1 MTFEETKWVWMDGAC
16 VPWAKATTHVSAHA
30 LHYGSGVFEGMR
42 CYETTGGPAV
52 FRLDAHLDRLYS
64 SAEVYGIE
72 IPYRRK
78 ELAEAVCELVRRNGF
93 SSCYVRPICYLG
105 SHSLGVHPRDCPVE
119 VVILAWPWAPY
130 LGAEGLKKGVRVTV
144 SPWRKFQ
151 SRMMPTTAK
160 ACGQYLNSMLAVRDA
175 VSRGYAEALLLDADG
190 HLAEGSGEN
199 LFVVRDRRLLTND
212 ERHSILLGITRDAVL
227 RIARDLDYS
236 VEVRALH
243 LEDLLS
249 ADEAFFTGTAA
260 EVTPIREVDGTVVG
274 CGACGPVTE
283 EIQQVFFAATQG
295 RDSRYKDWL
304 YPIYFSAD
312 RNQPSIT
319 SDYSLSPG
327 PGLAGEARATGDD
340 RPRVK

>member
-1 MTFEETKWVWMDGAC
+1 MEENGVTFGETKWVWMDGH
-16 VPWAKATTHVSAHA
+16 VIPWRSATTHVSAHA

-42 CYETTGGPAV
+42 CYETTDGPAI
-52 FRLDAHLDRLYS
+52 FRLDAHLDRLYA
-64 SAEVYGIE
+64 SAEFYGIV
-72 IPYRRK
+72 IPYSRE
-78 ELAEAVCELVRRNGF
+78 ELTEGVCEIVQRNGF

-105 SHSLGVHPRDCPVE
+105 SGSLGVHPGNCPVE

-130 LGAEGLKKGVRVTV
+130 LGVAGLTQGVRVTV

-175 VSRGYAEALLLDADG
+175 VSRGFDEALLLDADG

-199 LFVVRDRRLLTND
+199 LFILRDGQLLTND

-227 RIARDLDYS
+227 RIARDLGYR

-249 ADEAFFTGTAA
+249 ADEAFFTGTAV
-260 EVTPIREVDGTVVG
+260 EVTPIREVDGAAIG
-274 CGACGPVTE
+274 KGAPGPVTD
-283 EIQQVFFAATQG
+283 EIQRVFFAATSG
-295 RDSRYKDWL
+295 RDQRYKDWL
-304 YPIYFSAD
+304 HPIDSQAGEI
-312 RNQPSIT
+312 NSQLAQGVAE
-319 SDYSLSPG
+319 SL
-327 PGLAGEARATGDD
+327 LAG
-340 RPRVK
+340 